1 MMTRTMTVLL
11 AVALLLTG
19 AAAGAQTPAPAP
31 AQAPLRDANTAS
43 EAQLTAVQLHGAP
56 LAKTIVS
63 RRPFKSI
70 TELDALLTPTLSRMQ
85 ITEVYGRVFVPV
97 NLNTGSDAEILLIPG
112 IGNRMLRE
120 FKEYRPYTAIEQ
132 FRREIGKYVSKDEVA
147 RLERYVLIK

>member
-1 MMTRTMTVLL
+1 MTRTMTVLM
-11 AVALLLTG
+11 AATLLLTG
-19 AAAGAQTPAPAP
+19 AAVRAQTPAPAP
-31 AQAPLRDANTAS
+31 APAPLLDANTAT
-43 EAQLTAVQLHGAP
+43 EAQLATVPLLGAP

-112 IGNRMLRE
+112 LGNRMLRE

>member
-1 MMTRTMTVLL
+1 MTRTMTVLM
-11 AVALLLTG
+11 AATLLLTG
-19 AAAGAQTPAPAP
+19 AAVRAQTPAPAP
-31 AQAPLRDANTAS
+31 APLLDANTAT
-43 EAQLTAVQLHGAP
+43 EAQLATVPLLGAP

-112 IGNRMLRE
+112 LGNRMLRE